1 MNREDILIVCALEME
16 TENKLDDW
24 NVIHTGCGK
33 VNATYE
39 LTAELFLQKKIS
51 KLPKL
56 VINFGTAGSRDI
68 PIHTLVDCNKFIQR
82 DMDKT
87 ALGFKR
93 GQTAFEDNIPMV
105 LDYSD
110 VKNPIGKN
118 YTCGTGDNFVQDID
132 KEIDSIEVFDME
144 SYALAKTCWKA
155 GVEFVSFKY
164 ITDNADEKSAND
176 WLENCGKGVT
186 EFKKVLE
193 YYENL

>member
-1 MNREDILIVCALEME
+1 MNKDKILIACALEQE
-16 TENKLDDW
+16 TDGKLDDW
-24 NVIHTGCGK
+24 NVIYTGCGK

-68 PIHTLVDCNKFIQR
+68 PIHTLVDCTKFVQR

-93 GQTAFEDNIPMV
+93 GETAFEDDIPMM
-105 LDYSD
+105 LDFS
-110 VKNPIGKN
+110 KLENPLM
-118 YTCGTGDNFVQDID
+118 YQLTCGTGDNFVQDIE
-132 KEIDSIEVFDME
+132 KEIDCDIFDME
-144 SYALAKTCWKA
+144 AYALAKTCWKA
-155 GVEFVSFKY
+155 GIDFVSFKY

-176 WLENCGKGVT
+176 WLENCGKGVK
-186 EFKKVLE
+186 EFKKVLK
-193 YYENL
+193 YYVS